1 MSKVEDDRC
10 RSPEGGE
17 EDSLHFESS
26 SSMGAGEG
34 GYCSTMD
41 ASEFVCFAWMVM
53 GELASA
59 SRADKEAVPTFSR
72 AEVDDVDCGRFSV
85 AEEVGCG
92 TRSVACSVVEELDS
106 IACSV
111 LEEEEFDSVSRV
123 AVAELNSVSWVELE
137 EFASG
142 KRASF
147 SIASSQTGGAD
158 IGDDDGAITVL
169 DSISSRMVKTSSNDS
184 CGAGATEVLDTPNE
198 AAGSSICTGPSI
210 MISPSMKDDGFL
222 SIVSLTAS
230 KCMEEGETVLCTI

>member
-1 MSKVEDDRC
+1 MSKVEGDR
-10 RSPEGGE
+10 RLSPE
-17 EDSLHFESS
+17 DSHHFESS
-26 SSMGAGEG
+26 SSMGSGEG
-34 GYCSTMD
+34 GYCSAMEV
-41 ASEFVCFAWMVM
+41 SEFVCFAWMVM

-85 AEEVGCG
+85 AEEVGC
-92 TRSVACSVVEELDS
+92 RSVACSVVEELDS

-210 MISPSMKDDGFL
+210 MISPSMKDVGFL